1 MAAID
6 NFGTAEYQEI
16 QLQIAIDGQLKS
28 IRMGMETA
36 FAQGEFEY
44 PVQDQTR
51 PFHEKRTIAI
61 HPENVK
67 KLEES
72 GLNLIK
78 VKLNG
83 LTTFF
88 ISLLYPP
95 SLYAYVNGVVLDTKT
110 VIPIIVSDLDV
121 RAMEGSSKKRRNE

>member
-44 PVQDQTR
+44 PV
-51 PFHEKRTIAI
+51 
-61 HPENVK
+61 
-67 KLEES
+67 
-72 GLNLIK
+72 
-78 VKLNG
+78 
-83 LTTFF
+83 
-88 ISLLYPP
+88 
-95 SLYAYVNGVVLDTKT
+95 
-110 VIPIIVSDLDV
+110 
-121 RAMEGSSKKRRNE
+121 